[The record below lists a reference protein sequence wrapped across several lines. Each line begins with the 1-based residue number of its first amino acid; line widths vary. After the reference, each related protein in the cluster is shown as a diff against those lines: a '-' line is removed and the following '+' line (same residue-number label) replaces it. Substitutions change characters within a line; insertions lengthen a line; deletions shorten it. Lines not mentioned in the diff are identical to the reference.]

1 MKRTLTLLSLCTLV
15 LTSCESPFA
24 DYKHLEDIS
33 GVEINDNNGGKEY
46 ISYRGAALPKEE
58 IGGYYE
64 MIDVLELIAKQ
75 KGEIDDAQFEQL
87 LKERLFKCT
96 DRFMMDT
103 DDYAIEEYGT
113 EYYWTWAFGWDGGPV
128 LGTIMCTEDGLYYE
142 ISEPGCASVGDHAIE
157 YMHKQGYHGWYTT
170 NKWSY
175 DAETNTLK
183 TTTGQDLN
191 KEFNLEAEVLYFD
204 GKKAVLLGHVGGV
217 AWYGWRA
224 SDPEVRLSFKEELYL
239 FEFAEGRET
248 FLEGY
253 LPKDEYNAMIEAY
266 ETRYEEYEGA
276 KMPEKGAGYEE
287 MMEVLNMVD
296 SFNGGADDYWIE
308 KFIKEKLIPVHTM
321 YTQRTN
327 DAGELQWQKRDFDYI
342 RTIMCNDAG
351 DGYISYNTRYE
362 EGDMEA
368 WMQEQGYYGWYE
380 NLSWSYDTRTNTLT
394 TTMGELT
401 CKAEIVYSTN
411 WDIVLK
417 GHVAG
422 ISETT
427 TDESG
432 KVVPVSDVELIPFR
446 FANSITLGRDETL
459 GETIS
464 LTRETFLSGY
474 YTYDA
479 YWAKAEEFG
488 K

>member
-1 MKRTLTLLSLCTLV
+1 MA
-15 LTSCESPFA
+15 LTSCESPFE
-24 DYKHLEDIS
+24 DYKHLDDIN
-33 GVEINDNNGGKEY
+33 GVDINDNKGGKEY

-58 IGGYYE
+58 YGGYYE
-64 MIDVLELIAKQ
+64 MIDVLELIGEQ
-75 KGEIDDAQFEQL
+75 KGEIDDALFEQL

-103 DDYAIEEYGT
+103 SDDAIEEYGT
-113 EYYWTWAFGWDGGPV
+113 EYYWTWAYDWIGGTI
-128 LGTIMCTEDGLYYE
+128 LGTIMCTEEGIYYE
-142 ISEPGCASVGDHAIE
+142 TGEPGCASVGDYATE

-170 NKWSY
+170 DKWSY

-183 TTTGQDLN
+183 TVTGQDMN

-217 AWYGWRA
+217 AWYGWRG
-224 SDPEVRLSFKEELYL
+224 SDPEVKLSFKEELYL
-239 FEFAEGRET
+239 FEFAEGREK
-248 FLEGY
+248 FLDGY
-253 LPKDEYNAMIEAY
+253 LPKDEYNAMMEAFD
-266 ETRYEEYEGA
+266 TRYNEYEGA

-287 MMEVLNMVD
+287 MIELLNMVD
-296 SFNGGADDYWIE
+296 SFEGKVDDYWTE
-308 KFIKEKLIPVHTM
+308 KFLKEKLIPIQTI

-351 DGYISYNTRYE
+351 DGYISYNTRHE
-362 EGDMEA
+362 EGDMEK

-380 NLSWSYDTRTNTLT
+380 NLSWSYDTSTNTLT
-394 TTMGELT
+394 TTLGELT
-401 CKAEIVYSTN
+401 CKAEIVFSNN
-411 WDIVLK
+411 WDIVLR

-422 ISETT
+422 ITETT

-432 KVVPVSDVELIPFR
+432 MVVPVSDFELISFR
-446 FANSITLGRDETL
+446 FANSITLGRDETT
-459 GETIS
+459 GDFAKI
-464 LTRETFLSGY
+464 TRETFLNGY

>member
-1 MKRTLTLLSLCTLV
+1 M
-15 LTSCESPFA
+15 
-24 DYKHLEDIS
+24 
-33 GVEINDNNGGKEY
+33 EINDNSNDGKEY

-58 IGGYYE
+58 YGGYYE

-75 KGEIDDAQFEQL
+75 NGEIDDEQFEQL

-103 DDYAIEEYGT
+103 DDYAIEEHGT
-113 EYYWTWAFGWDGGPV
+113 EYYWTWAYEWVGASI
-128 LGTIMCTEDGLYYE
+128 LGSIMCTEDGLYYE
-142 ISEPGCASVGDHAIE
+142 ISEPGCASVGNHAIE

-217 AWYGWRA
+217 AWYGWQG
-224 SDPEVRLSFKEELYL
+224 SDPELKLSFKEELYL
-239 FEFAEGRET
+239 FEFAAGRET

-253 LPKDEYNAMIEAY
+253 LPKDEYNAMLEAY
-266 ETRYEEYEGA
+266 ETRYDDYEGA
-276 KMPEKGAGYEE
+276 KMPEKGDGYEE

-296 SFNGGADDYWIE
+296 SFNGRVDDHWID
-308 KFIKEKLIPVHTM
+308 KFIKEKLIPVRTI

-368 WMQEQGYYGWYE
+368 WMQKQGYYGWYE

-422 ISETT
+422 ITETT

-432 KVVPVSDVELIPFR
+432 KVVPVSNVELIPFR
-446 FANSITLGRDETL
+446 FANSINLGRDEAL
-459 GETIS
+459 GETVR